1 MKNTA
6 INKVPLALAGLVA
19 LLMLGVSYSFAYADK
34 GDKGDGP
41 IVGTPS
47 ITESK
52 ALAIAEKTY
61 TGKGRFTDIELEMEK
76 GVLVYAVEYT
86 EKDGNEVDVKINAK
100 TGALVVMESD
110 KDEPT
115 DDDKNDDKDDH
126 SDVNKAAK
134 MQTIIN
140 LLNQLMDLLRQKA
153 LLS

>member
-34 GDKGDGP
+34 GDEP